1 LIQFAE
7 ISKTQ
12 ENKGD
17 KSMLLYDFLISQEFR
32 NAMEAIIDSFSKMK
46 DDLEREKNAMLKHWK
61 SRELQI
67 ERVRDHSINLYASI
81 KNIGGN
87 ELIHNATLELG
98 EGDEDDVL

>member
-1 LIQFAE
+1 MI
-7 ISKTQ
+7 
-12 ENKGD
+12 
-17 KSMLLYDFLISQEFR
+17 
-32 NAMEAIIDSFSKMK
+32 
-46 DDLEREKNAMLKHWK
+46 KHWK

-98 EGDEDDVL
+98 EGDEDDM